1 MPTQRGVYSVKP
13 SEANGELEPTK
24 PSTVTASARVC
35 RATKEVGAWRGGLA
49 RQGL

>member
-1 MPTQRGVYSVKP
+1 LPTQRGVYSVKP

-35 RATKEVGAWRGGLA
+35 RATKGVRSWRGGLT